1 MMNLLTYVVL
11 PIYTVL
17 LAAGYNWFTF
27 NFSVIGYSLGR
38 RDAFLFWGLLVGICY
53 GRTLSSISGSLTRLH
68 LLSARGQTLFKVF
81 IPLDLFILFCAVTT
95 PYLPQ
100 VFPLKA
106 ILHILFAA
114 AAAILLLL
122 FLTGL
127 TWRLSRKDPKCS
139 PSFYCCLAIAAV
151 SVLLFLLAGIV
162 SSSLEIFFTLSTIWL
177 TDYLKKQLLN
187 SAQYPISSPLCS
199 GKTESFSHT
208 LLQKHAPEGRLLL
221 LSRACFIII

>member
-81 IPLDLFILFCAVTT
+81 IPLDLFIVFCAVTT

-187 SAQYPISSPLCS
+187 SAQ
-199 GKTESFSHT
+199 
-208 LLQKHAPEGRLLL
+208 
-221 LSRACFIII
+221 

>member
-53 GRTLSSISGSLTRLH
+53 GRTLS
-68 LLSARGQTLFKVF
+68 SARGQTLFKVF

-187 SAQYPISSPLCS
+187 SAQ
-199 GKTESFSHT
+199 
-208 LLQKHAPEGRLLL
+208 
-221 LSRACFIII
+221 